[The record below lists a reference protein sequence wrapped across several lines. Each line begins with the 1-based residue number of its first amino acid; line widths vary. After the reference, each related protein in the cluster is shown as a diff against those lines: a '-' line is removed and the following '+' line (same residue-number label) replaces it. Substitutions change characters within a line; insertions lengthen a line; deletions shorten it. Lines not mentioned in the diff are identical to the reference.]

1 MTRARLDA
9 LRPVIE
15 AQAEATVSA
24 ITAAGTADVVDI
36 LCEPLPVAAISAL
49 VGLDPD
55 EAARMRELARGI
67 MAATRD
73 QSAAALGAF
82 QDFLTELIAGRRAR
96 PRDDQ
101 LSAIV
106 ATRVGDHPIDD
117 DVLVTL
123 VQGLVLAGHHTSI
136 TALSFLLWRI
146 AQGGL
151 LGPLADP
158 QLRAGAAQEALRLD
172 PPIHVQGR
180 RVMTDTI
187 LRGSGLLAGDY
198 ALLVFASANRDE
210 REFARPDHFDL
221 RRPPHHLTFGHG
233 VHRCLGMP
241 LALLELRAV
250 IDQASSAWRSVEVAE
265 APQIRAMMWGHNVG
279 MDRLMLTVEAR

>member
-1 MTRARLDA
+1 M
-9 LRPVIE
+9 
-15 AQAEATVSA
+15 
-24 ITAAGTADVVDI
+24 
-36 LCEPLPVAAISAL
+36 
-49 VGLDPD
+49 
-55 EAARMRELARGI
+55 
-67 MAATRD
+67 
-73 QSAAALGAF
+73 
-82 QDFLTELIAGRRAR
+82 
-96 PRDDQ
+96 
-101 LSAIV
+101 
-106 ATRVGDHPIDD
+106 
-117 DVLVTL
+117 
-123 VQGLVLAGHHTSI
+123 QGLVLACDHTSI

-187 LRGSGLLAGDY
+187 LRGSRRRAGDY

-250 IDQASSAWRSVEVAE
+250 IDQASSAWCSVEVAE